1 VYKDGA
7 KMSKSKGN
15 VVFQTDISKK
25 YGIDTARLFLMFVSS
40 PEKQMEWSDEG
51 IDGAYRII
59 NKLIRLR
66 EKIIDKRDKKEEHKI
81 NLTIKEASKS
91 IEEFDYP
98 KAIISIVKCIDSLSE
113 GISKKGYKVLL
124 QLISPFCP
132 HIAEELW
139 ERIGEKGFISISEW
153 PECDEKKIDMNLEKE
168 EQAVEKLISDIKNI
182 LKILESRGEK
192 GKTKVRVFAIPKEVE
207 NYERSREKVE
217 KSIGLVV
224 EVFDIKEASKTG
236 KAIKAMPGKP
246 GILVE

>member
-1 VYKDGA
+1 MRYCDNKNLKKAFDEKKVDYWMPVNQYIGGAEHAVMHLIYARFFVKALKDMGFVKFDEPFMKLFNQGIVYKDGA

-15 VVFQTDISKK
+15 VVFKTDISKK

-113 GISKKGYKVLL
+113 
-124 QLISPFCP
+124 
-132 HIAEELW
+132 
-139 ERIGEKGFISISEW
+139 
-153 PECDEKKIDMNLEKE
+153 
-168 EQAVEKLISDIKNI
+168 
-182 LKILESRGEK
+182 
-192 GKTKVRVFAIPKEVE
+192 
-207 NYERSREKVE
+207 
-217 KSIGLVV
+217 
-224 EVFDIKEASKTG
+224 
-236 KAIKAMPGKP
+236 
-246 GILVE
+246 